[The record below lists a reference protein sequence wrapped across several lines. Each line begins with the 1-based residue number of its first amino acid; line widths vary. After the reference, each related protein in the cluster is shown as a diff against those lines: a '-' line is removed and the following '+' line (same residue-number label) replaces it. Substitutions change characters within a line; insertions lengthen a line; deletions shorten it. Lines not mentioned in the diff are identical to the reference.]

1 MCNKNIEM
9 TENPVKY
16 RVEVKDGNARAGEI
30 ETPHGKIKTPVF
42 MPVGTQATVKAM
54 TREELEEI
62 LKEDPYY
69 KNNLIETVITEF
81 TPALLDK
88 EFEKYSK

>member
-9 TENPVKY
+9 TENPVRY

-54 TREELEEI
+54 TRNKFSNYFREYLSPL
-62 LKEDPYY
+62 LK
-69 KNNLIETVITEF
+69 TR
-81 TPALLDK
+81 
-88 EFEKYSK
+88 

>member
-9 TENPVKY
+9 TENPVRY

-62 LKEDPYY
+62 KFSNYFREYLSPLFK
-69 KNNLIETVITEF
+69 TG
-81 TPALLDK
+81 
-88 EFEKYSK
+88 